1 MFACTALI
9 LDLYQRNAGFVDKGQ
24 FWAISHVK
32 IKKNGSYGQ
41 NTLLTNGRIFRD
53 AMNRAVEI
61 SPNDLPNERAALDV
75 RIGGGKWISNSV
87 YQTKDF
93 TYDISNGSYLL
104 VIRNMGGTEIYRAR
118 LYNRYNPP
126 DDERNECLWSTDLGE
141 YVCNLLHSYGY
152 TSAQY
157 SH

>member
-1 MFACTALI
+1 MKKGFTLMELLVVILIMGILAGVALPQYRSAVERARTAE
-9 LDLYQRNAGFVDKGQ
+9 
-24 FWAISHVK
+24 
-32 IKKNGSYGQ
+32 
-41 NTLLTNGRIFRD
+41 LLTNGRIFRD

>member
-1 MFACTALI
+1 MKKGFTLMELLVVILIMGILAGVALPQYRSAVERARTAE
-9 LDLYQRNAGFVDKGQ
+9 
-24 FWAISHVK
+24 
-32 IKKNGSYGQ
+32 
-41 NTLLTNGRIFRD
+41 LLTNGRISRD

>member
-1 MFACTALI
+1 MKKGFTLMELLVVILIMGILAGVALPQYRSAVERARTAE
-9 LDLYQRNAGFVDKGQ
+9 
-24 FWAISHVK
+24 
-32 IKKNGSYGQ
+32 
-41 NTLLTNGRIFRD
+41 LLTNGRIFRD

-118 LYNRYNPP
+118 LYNRFNPP
-126 DDERNECLWSTDLGE
+126 DDDRNECLWSTDLGE
-141 YVCNLLHSYGY
+141 YVCNLLHPYGY

-157 SH
+157 NH